1 MRDPGVDEEVAGLLD
16 RAARA
21 RARRSTTTTF
31 TVIKAITVSLVL
43 LSVAALVA
51 VRHVPEKG
59 LHPTVEHARD

>member
-1 MRDPGVDEEVAGLLD
+1 
-16 RAARA
+16 RA

-31 TVIKAITVSLVL
+31 TVIKVITVSLVL